1 MSKTETKSPVERLDM
16 LVESM
21 RIVSSPH
28 PAMQLMLAAT
38 VAIRDELVALGK
50 DRDDLQRQ
58 IGQIRQP
65 DPRPTPPPIGTSHCR
80 QAQVCDRYGNC
91 RWQQVCR

>member
-21 RIVSSPH
+21 RIVSPVTSP
-28 PAMQLMLAAT
+28 MQLMLAAT

-65 DPRPTPPPIGTSHCR
+65 DPRPANSPAASRTVG
-80 QAQVCDRYGNC
+80 
-91 RWQQVCR
+91 